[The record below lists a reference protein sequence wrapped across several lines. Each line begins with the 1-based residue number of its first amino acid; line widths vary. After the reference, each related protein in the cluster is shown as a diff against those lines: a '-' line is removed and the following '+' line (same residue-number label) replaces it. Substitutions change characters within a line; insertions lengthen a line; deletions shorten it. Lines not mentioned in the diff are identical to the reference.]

1 MIPASAWFVFRR
13 LINKE
18 FFVSAVPYRV
28 RPALPPVVD
37 VACILALLYA
47 GRDILQPIALAAIAS
62 LIVAPLIRSLSSLGL
77 GRLPALLA
85 SLAIVGAGLAGAA
98 AILATQLVG
107 LSAELPQYHAA
118 IHRKAEQVHAVLER
132 PFARVEASLNI
143 LAPPAPAEIR
153 HSLVAPLRDGGQP
166 IPVEVR
172 PARMSAQD
180 TLSHL
185 LSLAWGPIGEA
196 SLVLVLLSFILLEH
210 ESLQDRL
217 VRLGGHREIS
227 RTIAALADATRGVSR
242 FFFCQFVVNCVF
254 GLTVGIALWL
264 AGLPHALLWG
274 ALSAM
279 LRFVPYVGALAAG
292 AAIALFAAAV
302 DPGWGM
308 SLSCLALFGALEL
321 LVANLVEPKVYGHST
336 GLSPLAVVVSALFW
350 GSLWGPAGLLIS
362 TPLTVCLVV
371 AGRYLPALESLAVLL
386 GEAPS
391 VTAAQ
396 RFFQRSLTGDAGA
409 IIRHAGAFLRRASFA
424 RYCDHIL
431 LPGLALAVAELRRG
445 LIDAAQQQQI
455 RCTVADLAEAL
466 VPGTMQAPPGLRGR
480 RVSLLDASIGAHLRK
495 MRELRLGR
503 WQGSLDVPSGSIV
516 LCAGLAT
523 ERDDLV
529 SELLVR
535 ALREAGADARGMPL
549 PLPYDEYDPARAS
562 LVSTVFLPY
571 PLEDALEAWTHAVA
585 GLRALL
591 PHALLVTI
599 RNPADEVGA
608 HDPAVHAGVDMVLR
622 SFEEGL
628 AFVASP
634 PPQK

>member
-1 MIPASAWFVFRR
+1 
-13 LINKE
+13 
-18 FFVSAVPYRV
+18 VSAVSHRAL
-28 RPALPPVVD
+28 PALPPVVE
-37 VACILALLYA
+37 VACILALLYT
-47 GRDILQPIALAAIAS
+47 GRDILQPIALAVVAS
-62 LIVAPLIRSLSSLGL
+62 LIVAPSIRSFSSLGL
-77 GRLPALLA
+77 GRVPALLA
-85 SLAIVGAGLAGAA
+85 SLAMVGAGLACTA
-98 AILATQLVG
+98 AILASQLVAV
-107 LSAELPQYHAA
+107 SAELPQYHAA
-118 IHRKAEQVHAVLER
+118 IHRKTEQVQAALER
-132 PFARVEASLNI
+132 PFARFEASLNA
-143 LAPPAPAEIR
+143 LAPADTQ
-153 HSLVAPLRDGGQP
+153 HHLVPPMRGEQP

-172 PARMSAQD
+172 PARLSARD
-180 TLSHL
+180 TLAHL
-185 LSLAWGPIGEA
+185 LALAWGPIGEA
-196 SLVLVLLSFILLEH
+196 SLVLVLLSFILLEQ

-227 RTIAALADATRGVSR
+227 RTIGALADATRGVSR

-254 GLTVGIALWL
+254 GITVGTALWL

-292 AAIALFAAAV
+292 AAIALFAAAI

-308 SLSCLALFGALEL
+308 SLFCMALFGALEMV
-321 LVANLVEPKVYGHST
+321 VANLIEPKVYGHST
-336 GLSPLAVVVSALFW
+336 GLSPLAVVASALFW
-350 GSLWGPAGLLIS
+350 GSLWGPVGLLIS

-371 AGRYLPALESLAVLL
+371 AGRYLPALESLTVLL

-396 RFFQRSLTGDAGA
+396 RFFQRSLSGDTGA
-409 IIRHAGAFLRRASFA
+409 IIRDAGAFLQRASFA

-445 LIDAAQQQQI
+445 RIDSTQQQQI
-455 RCTVADLAEAL
+455 RCTVAELAEAL
-466 VPGTMQAPPGLRGR
+466 VPGSLRAPPRLRGR
-480 RVSLLDASIGAHLRK
+480 RVSLLDANIGAHLRK

-503 WQGSLDVPSGSIV
+503 WQGSLDVPTGSIV

-535 ALREAGADARGMPL
+535 ALREAGADARGLSL
-549 PLPYDEYDPARAS
+549 PLPYDEYDPAMAG
-562 LVSTVFLPY
+562 LVSAVFLPC

-585 GLRALL
+585 RLRALL

-599 RNPADEVGA
+599 RNPADDIGGHYASADV
-608 HDPAVHAGVDMVLR
+608 GVDMELR

-634 PPQK
+634 PRQK

>member
-1 MIPASAWFVFRR
+1 LSPPDRYPRS
-13 LINKE
+13 INKE
-18 FFVSAVPYRV
+18 FSVSAVPYRV

-37 VACILALLYA
+37 VACILAMLYA
-47 GRDILQPIALAAIAS
+47 GRDILQPIALAAVAS
-62 LIVAPLIRSLSSLGL
+62 LIVAPFIRSLSSLGL

-302 DPGWGM
+302 DPGWGL

-336 GLSPLAVVVSALFW
+336 GLSPLAVVSSALFW

-396 RFFQRSLTGDAGA
+396 RFFQRSLSGDAGA
-409 IIRHAGAFLRRASFA
+409 IIRDAGAFLRRASFA

-431 LPGLALAVAELRRG
+431 LPGLALAVAELQRG
-445 LIDAAQQQQI
+445 RIDAAQQQQL

-466 VPGTMQAPPGLRGR
+466 VPGAMRAPPGLRSACQPFHARYCQPHSFCVVYASG
-480 RVSLLDASIGAHLRK
+480 DAA
-495 MRELRLGR
+495 M
-503 WQGSLDVPSGSIV
+503 
-516 LCAGLAT
+516 
-523 ERDDLV
+523 
-529 SELLVR
+529 R
-535 ALREAGADARGMPL
+535 ALTPTTASSVLLRQPSAQPSPNAMPRARPVETPTLSTIMLSGPGDKVRTMAA
-549 PLPYDEYDPARAS
+549 ARKARNWS
-562 LVSTVFLPY
+562 GVSMGGPGRNGNVTVARSIAPV
-571 PLEDALEAWTHAVA
+571 PTRTIMRQ
-585 GLRALL
+585 GLRRWCT
-591 PHALLVTI
+591 V
-599 RNPADEVGA
+599 
-608 HDPAVHAGVDMVLR
+608 R
-622 SFEEGL
+622 SLQYF
-628 AFVASP
+628 FII
-634 PPQK
+634 